1 MNLLP
6 LLLVGVFGLEPH
18 CPDCARQD
26 STALPPVIVEE
37 SAAETRQ
44 RGPEAPT
51 RINVLELRRYKPQLE
66 FAELLAEVPGIFA
79 RERYNYAQDTQI
91 SVRGF
96 GARSAFGVRGVRIE
110 YDGIPATAADGQS
123 QIGHI
128 DVAAAGRVEV
138 IRGPFAALYGN
149 GGAFIRIDGSGPR
162 QRISDRAS
170 IGAGSNGQTRVA
182 VALDGGERLRWDIS
196 ANHFRTDGERA
207 NSAARRTL
215 LSARAE
221 VDVGESGLLSLS
233 ANSQDQPDSE
243 DPQGLTR
250 AEFINNPGA
259 ANPAA
264 QLFGTIKSVNQEQV
278 GARYRHDFGDSQVQ
292 VSAYAGQRQIDQVL
306 SVPRSAQIS
315 PTNGGGIVDLGRDY
329 NGAALRFSHP
339 TDWGF
344 AQAELSGEL
353 RVERLTEDRRGYEN
367 FRGPMLG
374 VRGALRRDERN
385 DAQVRDGMLRLDLDP
400 SEDWRLSAGVRRNR
414 TRYRS
419 DDYYVAPGNPD
430 DSGRYQAAAWL
441 PVIGARYSATE
452 RISLHAAAG
461 RTHEVPTLGELAYRA
476 DGEGGFNSALRPARA
491 KQWELSARYADE
503 RLHLDAS
510 VFRVDGE
517 SEIVVDTSEGGRTS
531 FQNAAAT
538 RRSGVELAGDYRL
551 SEAWRLRAVVS
562 FIEARYTQS
571 YATCTRQPCPSPDF
585 VIEAGRRLPGVA
597 PRQALLELLW
607 RGAAG
612 WNGALDWRALDATAA
627 SDRNDDQVPG
637 YATLNLRLNR
647 QFDVSE
653 VLQLSAQLRIDNL
666 TDHQYSASLIVN
678 EGARRYY
685 EPAPGRNYFAG
696 VELRW

>member
-1 MNLLP
+1 MTLLP
-6 LLLVGVFGLEPH
+6 LLLVGMFGLDPE

-26 STALPPVIVEE
+26 STKLPAVIVEE
-37 SAAETRQ
+37 SAAEARQ
-44 RGPEAPT
+44 RGPEAPA

-91 SVRGF
+91 NVRGF

-128 DVAAAGRVEV
+128 DVSAAGRVEV

-149 GGAFIRIDGSGPR
+149 GGAFIRVDGSGPR
-162 QRISDRAS
+162 QREGDRAS
-170 IGAGSNGQTRVA
+170 LGAGSNGQTRVA
-182 VALDGGERLRWDIS
+182 VALDGGERLRWDVS
-196 ANHFRTDGERA
+196 ANHFKTDGERA

-221 VDVGESGLLSLS
+221 LDVGESGLLSLS

-250 AEFINNPGA
+250 EEFLTNPGA

-264 QLFGTIKSVNQEQV
+264 ELFGTIKSVTQEQV
-278 GARYRHDFGDSQVQ
+278 GARYRHDFGASQLQ
-292 VSAYAGQRQIDQVL
+292 FSAYAGQRQIDQVL

-315 PTNGGGIVDLGRDY
+315 ATSGGGVVDLGRDY
-329 NGAALRFSHP
+329 SGAALRFNHP
-339 TDWGF
+339 ADWGF

-353 RVERLTEDRRGYEN
+353 RVERLTEDRLGFEN
-367 FRGPMLG
+367 FLGPMLG

-385 DAQVRDGMLRLDLDP
+385 DARVNDGMLRLDLDP

-414 TRYRS
+414 TRYSS
-419 DDYYVAPGNPD
+419 DDHYIAPGNPD
-430 DSGRYQAAAWL
+430 DSGNYQAAAWL
-441 PVIGARYSATE
+441 PVIGVRWSATE

-461 RTHEVPTLGELAYRA
+461 RTHEVPTLAELAYRP
-476 DGEGGFNSALRPARA
+476 DGEGGFNSTLRPARA
-491 KQWELSARYADE
+491 KQWELSARYVDD
-503 RLHLDAS
+503 RLHVDAS

-538 RRSGVELAGDYRL
+538 RRSGVELASDYRL
-551 SEAWRLRAVVS
+551 NEAWRLRAALS
-562 FIEARYTQS
+562 YIDARYTQS
-571 YATCTRQPCPSPDF
+571 YATCTRQPCPAPDF
-585 VIEAGRRLPGVA
+585 VIVAGRRLPGVA

-612 WNGALDWRALDATAA
+612 WNGALDWRAVDDTAA
-627 SDRNDDQVPG
+627 SDRNDDRVPG

-647 QFDVSE
+647 QFDLSE
-653 VLQLSAQLRIDNL
+653 TLQLNAQLRIDNL

-678 EGARRYY
+678 EGSRRYY
-685 EPAPGRNYFAG
+685 EPAPGRSFFAG